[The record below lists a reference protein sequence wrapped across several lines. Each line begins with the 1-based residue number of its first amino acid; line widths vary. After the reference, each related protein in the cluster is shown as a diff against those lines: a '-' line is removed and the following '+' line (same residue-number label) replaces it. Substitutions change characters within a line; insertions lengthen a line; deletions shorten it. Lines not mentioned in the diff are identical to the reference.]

1 MEEKGTREITGK
13 ELLEA
18 LYRIS
23 CMELGDQRRYF
34 FQGRGYVLHCTGL
47 EHIIR
52 TCSATQIMEGI
63 NRYDE
68 DQRELRMKEYKNTM
82 REIINKVGYSTAKEI
97 LEETAEEEGRN
108 A

>member
-1 MEEKGTREITGK
+1 MEERGTREITGK
-13 ELLEA
+13 ELLDA

-23 CMELGDQRRYF
+23 LMELDEQRRYF
-34 FQGRGYVLHCTGL
+34 FPGSGYALHCTGL

-52 TCSATQIMEGI
+52 VCSATQIMEGI
-63 NRYDE
+63 NRFDE
-68 DQRELRMKEYKNTM
+68 DQRERLIKEYKHTM

-97 LEETAEEEGRN
+97 LKETAEEEGCN

>member
-13 ELLEA
+13 ELRDA
-18 LYRIS
+18 LYKIS
-23 CMELGDQRRYF
+23 CMELDEQRRYF
-34 FQGRGYVLHCTGL
+34 FPGSGYALHCTGL

-52 TCSATQIMEGI
+52 TCSAAQIMEGI

-68 DQRELRMKEYKNTM
+68 DQRELRMKECKYAM